1 MVARAGGKRGGGARW
16 RRWLR
21 SGAQWG
27 AGLLILWLLF
37 RNVPFAEAIE
47 AARRADMV
55 SLVSLS
61 LLVSLVWFL
70 LDSAAL
76 SYLFTR
82 FHVPFSQREARSI
95 RALSYLV
102 AMVNWN
108 LGSGAIILHLR
119 RAKNVPLTASL
130 ATMLFY
136 NSLDG
141 FILLGMSVLGFATAG
156 AGRFAATVGVALAA
170 LLALILAIR
179 SERPDW
185 EPLNRLRAAVV
196 LRTIRSA
203 TAVDFA
209 IGGVVR
215 LIYFLIFVL
224 YFWAGLKIFSVD
236 ASLLYMMGTVPMVLL
251 SGVLPIT
258 PAGLGTQQAAMLY
271 LLRPYGD
278 EANIL
283 AFGLAFPVI
292 VMLARLP
299 LSLFYLPD
307 LNALR
312 RTLDEAES
320 PR

>member
-1 MVARAGGKRGGGARW
+1 MTRRVSPWPHRLRGA
-16 RRWLR
+16 
-21 SGAQWG
+21 AQWG
-27 AGLLILWLLF
+27 VGLLILWLLF
-37 RNVPFAEAIE
+37 RGVPFAEAME
-47 AARRADMV
+47 AARRADLL
-55 SLVSLS
+55 SLVALS
-61 LLVSLVWFL
+61 LFVALVWFL

-108 LGSGAIILHLR
+108 LGSGAIMLHLR
-119 RAKNVPLTASL
+119 RTKGVPLSGSL

-141 FILLGMSVLGFATAG
+141 FVLLAMATLGFAAASG
-156 AGRFAATVGVALAA
+156 DMRRFAAGVGVAFAA
-170 LLALILAIR
+170 LVGLVLAIR
-179 SERPDW
+179 ARRPAW
-185 EPLNRLRAAVV
+185 RPLERLRETAV
-196 LRTIRSA
+196 LRTIRGA
-203 TAVDFA
+203 TTYDFVLVGA
-209 IGGVVR
+209 VR

-224 YFWAGLKIFSVD
+224 YFWAGLRMFSVD
-236 ASLLYMMGTVPMVLL
+236 VSPFYMMGAVPMVLL

-271 LLRPYGD
+271 LLKPFGD

-283 AFGLAFPVI
+283 AFGLAFPVLM
-292 VMLARLP
+292 MLARLP
-299 LSLFYLPD
+299 LSLVYLPD

-312 RTLDEAES
+312 RSLDEAES
-320 PR
+320 AE